1 MVELPEWSAF
11 DASAAPVLPEH
22 AERPGR
28 LVAVVATKRAR
39 EDGWAMEAVVGI
51 ARAWSESGRKV
62 VLADTALADATLHEC
77 LDVDNAEGVTDT
89 VVFGSSVRRIAK
101 RSDKGAFF
109 VITAG
114 TASADPGAVLAS
126 ERWERLSRGFVEA
139 GVTLVSYVGAESDGK
154 TAILGLATDVVV
166 LAEPAEDA
174 GSVVDGSVAPVRAV
188 IGRPSTNPS
197 ATPLADSR
205 VDVADPLAAA
215 LEGTA
220 GEVDDR
226 AEEGDARAHGTDAT
240 LPEDMMSAQNVSSSE
255 KMMSF
260 DDSSLPEDALSPK
273 LAALPEAEASIVEAP
288 KRSVAPAATG
298 SRRLVLLAVTLI
310 VLLIVGAAAL
320 GWINI
325 PGISPQNP

>member
-28 LVAVVATKRAR
+28 LVAVVATRR
-39 EDGWAMEAVVGI
+39 VQEDGWAIEAAVGI
-51 ARAWSESGRKV
+51 ASAWSESGHKV
-62 VLADTALADATLHEC
+62 VLADTALAGATLHEC

-89 VVFGSSVRRIAK
+89 VLFGSSVRRVAK

-109 VITAG
+109 IITAG
-114 TASADPGAVLAS
+114 TVSADPGAVLAS

-154 TAILGLATDVVV
+154 TAILSLATDVVV
-166 LAEPAEDA
+166 LAGPTEHVGPA
-174 GSVVDGSVAPVRAV
+174 VDGSVAPVRAV
-188 IGRPSTNPS
+188 IGPPSTKPS
-197 ATPLADSR
+197 AMPPADSL

-215 LEGTA
+215 LDGTA
-220 GEVDDR
+220 GDVDDG

-240 LPEDMMSAQNVSSSE
+240 LPEDV
-255 KMMSF
+255 MSF
-260 DDSSLPEDALSPK
+260 ENMTSPEDAAPPK
-273 LAALPEAEASIVEAP
+273 VATSPEAEASIVEAS
-288 KRSVAPAATG
+288 RRGVTPATTG